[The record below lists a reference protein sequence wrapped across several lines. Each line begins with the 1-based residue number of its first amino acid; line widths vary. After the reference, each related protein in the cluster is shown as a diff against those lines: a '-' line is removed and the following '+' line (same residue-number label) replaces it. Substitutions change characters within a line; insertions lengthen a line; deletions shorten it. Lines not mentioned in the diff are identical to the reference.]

1 MFTRHWV
8 NLMGDRHSRLF
19 VSLAK
24 SRSKF
29 PHLRVLPGWVFLSL
43 TANGF
48 LLALVMLSVLRIY
61 SLSLTAPATASAAQ
75 PQPSFDP
82 DLLITQ
88 LGPRHQLTYDQWV
101 ELLAQE
107 ARVVAVNQPPRLT
120 VLAGD
125 SLSLWFPSQLLPT
138 ERTWL
143 NQGISGETS
152 GGLLKR
158 LEVFDQTRP
167 ETIFVMIG
175 INDLI
180 RGVEDE
186 QILDNYQQI
195 IRHLSAAHPRSQI
208 VVQSILPHAAEL
220 ATWEG
225 RDRLLRVPNQ
235 RIRHLNQELAAIA
248 HQEGAYFLNLYPLFA
263 NNQGNLRIDLSTDG
277 LHLNPQGYLVWR
289 TALELYSSMELSR
302 E

>member
-1 MFTRHWV
+1 
-8 NLMGDRHSRLF
+8 MGDRHSRLF

-24 SRSKF
+24 SRSQF

-61 SLSLTAPATASAAQ
+61 SLSLTKPATASAAQ
-75 PQPSFDP
+75 PRHSIEPE
-82 DLLITQ
+82 LLVTQ

-107 ARVVAVNQPPRLT
+107 ARVVATTQPPRLT
-120 VLAGD
+120 ILAGD
-125 SLSLWFPSQLLPT
+125 SLSLWFPNQLLSSD
-138 ERTWL
+138 RTWL

-152 GGLLKR
+152 AGLLKR
-158 LEVFDQTRP
+158 LTVFDETRP
-167 ETIFVMIG
+167 ETVFVMIG

-180 RGVEDE
+180 RGFDDQ

-195 IRHLSAAHPRSQI
+195 IRHLNATHPRSQI
-208 VVQSILPHAAEL
+208 VVQSILPHAASL

-235 RIRHLNQELAAIA
+235 RIQRLNEELAAIA
-248 HQEGAYFLNLYPLFA
+248 REEGVYFLDLYPLFA
-263 NNQGNLRIDLSTDG
+263 NAQGNLRIDLSTDG
-277 LHLNPQGYLVWR
+277 LHLNAQGYLVWR
-289 TALELYSSMELSR
+289 TALELYSNVELSQ